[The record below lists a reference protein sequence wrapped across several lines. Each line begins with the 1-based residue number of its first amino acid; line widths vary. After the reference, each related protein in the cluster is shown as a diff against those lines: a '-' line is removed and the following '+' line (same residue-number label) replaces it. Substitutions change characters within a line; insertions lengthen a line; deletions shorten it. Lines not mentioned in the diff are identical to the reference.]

1 MLIYY
6 ILKFQLLC
14 WIFVLFG
21 WLNFVVRL
29 WVIYIFF
36 QQMFGWEWTINN
48 ARFLFYLD
56 GWFFLYSC
64 RSHIY
69 IFDNFLDESRQI
81 FFQLNC
87 GPIIFQNFKCNHS
100 IMLDFCFIWEAE
112 FCCTVVGHI
121 YQVSVSSNNTLEQ
134 PGVVGHKSTYF
145 LHIFTV
151 FYEDSLQMFR

>member
-1 MLIYY
+1 MLDFCFIWMAD
-6 ILKFQLLC
+6 FFC
-14 WIFVLFG
+14 T
-21 WLNFVVRL
+21 VV
-29 WVIYIFF
+29 
-36 QQMFGWEWTINN
+36 G
-48 ARFLFYLD
+48 
-56 GWFFLYSC
+56 
-64 RSHIY
+64 HIY
-69 IFDNFLDESRQI
+69 IFSTIFWMRVDKF

-100 IMLDFCFIWEAE
+100 VMLDFCFIWEAE